1 MFAAENMSQ
10 QIIEYYGKHRALI
23 RENLVL
29 CLDPQDTEAV
39 HNLRLSIKRLRVV
52 ARTCDV
58 LSLQEFDA
66 TASLSDINRLF
77 KKAGR
82 LRDIQ
87 VLRFLART
95 LAEEHGSIYPGFDDE
110 LLRQE
115 KKRREKFEAELSVF
129 RQETLEETGTRIARF
144 TGHIPQQKALAGAE
158 ELLAAYLRECRQLFH
173 GKVDEERLHD
183 IRARLKNINYLNNIF
198 DDMLPV
204 EDYLH
209 INAERL
215 RETGELAGAWHDH
228 LILLQK
234 MEKYGRKTG
243 KRENQETAERTMAA
257 LQTKKDELCRE
268 YTCILTMEIGL

>member
-1 MFAAENMSQ
+1 MSE
-10 QIIEYYGKHRALI
+10 QIIEYYGKHTALI
-23 RENLVL
+23 RENLAL
-29 CLDPQDTEAV
+29 CHDPQDTAAV

-52 ARTCDV
+52 ARLCDV

-66 TASLSDINRLF
+66 AASLADINRLF
-77 KKAGR
+77 KNAGR

-87 VLRFLART
+87 VLRILART
-95 LAEEHGSIYPGFDDE
+95 LAGEHGSIYPGFDDE

-115 KKRREKFEAELSVF
+115 KKRRKKFEAELSVF
-129 RQETLEETGTRIARF
+129 RQETLEEIGMRINRF
-144 TGHIPQQKALAGAE
+144 TGDVPQQKALAGAE
-158 ELLAAYLRECRQLFH
+158 ELLDAYLRECRQLFH
-173 GKVDEERLHD
+173 ESSDEERLHD

-198 DDMLPV
+198 DDRLPL

-215 RETGELAGAWHDH
+215 RETGELAGTWHDH

-243 KRENQETAERTMAA
+243 NYESREDYAQVLAVLKAA
-257 LQTKKDELCRE
+257 KDERCRE
-268 YTCILTMEIGL
+268 YNCILTMEIGL